1 MTDILLAK
9 PKLPPDWI
17 DVSVGEAH
25 VVREALYSI
34 FNVENYRMR
43 SVPRMEYPLPTG
55 YEPLVRFLEDRYGA
69 PVVITNGAKQG
80 LSAAFYALQ
89 CMGKQTVGMRSPYWA
104 LLPPLLKIHG
114 LDFTPPDAWDY
125 DNDAPVYDSYLSV
138 SPNNPDGFMT
148 NLKEVA
154 GFMKGNGIPLIH
166 DAVYY
171 SHVYLPWSDPLKQ
184 YGDVQIYSAS
194 KSFGLSGLR
203 IGWAVCPNPDFY
215 KYIQEYMET
224 ITVGVSVLPQVFI
237 HDLMREMDGHQVLF
251 EEFEQTAAS
260 ALRRSKEIMLKVRPE
275 ILEIPENLP
284 DIAGMFGWFKVGPA
298 CDFEQA
304 KINVID
310 GALFGVPG
318 MVRMNLAFNE
328 HRIKEIVHRLNSIK
342 GSR

>member
-1 MTDILLAK
+1 MSDLLLAK
-9 PKLPPDWI
+9 PILPPDFI

-25 VVREALYSI
+25 VVREVLYSI
-34 FNVENYRMR
+34 FDIDSYRMQ
-43 SVPRMEYPLPTG
+43 SVPRMEYPLSTG
-55 YEPLVRFLEDRYGA
+55 YEPLVHFLEEKYGS

-89 CMGKQTVGMRSPYWA
+89 CMGKQTVGMRSPHWA

-114 LDFTPPDAWDY
+114 LDFVAPDAWDY
-125 DNDAPVYDSYLSV
+125 DHDTPVYDSYLSV
-138 SPNNPDGFMT
+138 SPNNPTGAIT
-148 NLKEVA
+148 NLQEVSH
-154 GFMKGNGIPLIH
+154 FMKENGIPLIH

-171 SHVYLPWSDPLKQ
+171 SHVYLPRSYALQQ
-184 YGDVQIYSAS
+184 YGDVQLYSAS

-237 HDLMREMDGHQVLF
+237 HDLMLHMHQNPLMF
-251 EEFEQTAAS
+251 ERFEHKAAS
-260 ALRRSKEIMLKVRPE
+260 ALKRSKEIMLGVRPE

-284 DIAGMFGWFKVGPA
+284 DIAGMFGWFKVGPKA
-298 CDFEQA
+298 DFTKA

-310 GALFGVPG
+310 GSLFGAPG
-318 MVRMNLAFNE
+318 FIRMNLAFNSNQ
-328 HRIKEIVHRLNSIK
+328 IQEIVKRLNSCK
-342 GSR
+342 E